1 MTEPVN
7 IAHRL
12 TVSATRWPEQLAVV
26 QPTGRD
32 SSGRYR
38 YQTWTFAQLEHEA
51 NAIANGLRD
60 WGVQPGQRL
69 VLMVRPSFEFIALTF
84 CLLRAG
90 VVVVLIDPGMGR
102 SNIFRC
108 LEEIHPDGFIAI
120 PMVQAIRV
128 LHRRRFPNARFNVTV
143 SGHQWF
149 WRGKSYSEL
158 TTSRPVADAPLP
170 LAHST
175 AAIIFTS
182 GSTGPPKGVVYEH
195 SMFEAQVDLL
205 RDFYGIQAGEV
216 DLPGFP
222 LFGLF
227 NAAMG
232 VTTVI
237 PDMDPTRPARVD
249 PVRILSHLRDW
260 NVTQAFGSPAIWNR
274 VGRYCEATG
283 EKLPASLRRVLSAG
297 APVPVPVI
305 ERMRRAFTNPDADI
319 HTPYGATESLPVASI
334 DGRTVLEET
343 AQRTRQGAGT
353 CVGHPFPGIDIKI
366 IRISDEPI
374 ASIAE
379 AVELP
384 VGEIGEIIV
393 RGPSTTREYFQRPDA
408 TAVAKIYEGRVAGDE
423 GRVAGDEGRVAGDE
437 GRVAGD
443 EGRSTNH
450 PTHNSPLPS
459 SRAVW
464 HRLGDVGYLDEQ
476 GRLWF
481 CGRKAH
487 LVEAECGRMFTIPCE
502 AIFNNHP
509 RVFRSALVGVGSK
522 PRQRPV
528 IIVEPEAGQFP
539 RSAADRARFREELR
553 QLALAHPLTA
563 AISTILFHRSLPVDI
578 RHNVKIFRE
587 KLGPW
592 AAKQLRNAP

>member
-1 MTEPVN
+1 MTESFN
-7 IAHRL
+7 IADRL
-12 TVSATRWPEQLAVV
+12 TASASRWSNQIAVV

-32 SSGRYR
+32 STGQYRYR
-38 YQTWTFAQLEHEA
+38 TWTFAQLEVEA
-51 NAIANGLRD
+51 TAIANALLA

-84 CLLRAG
+84 GLMRAG
-90 VVVVLIDPGMGR
+90 IVVVLIDPGMGR

-108 LEEIHPDGFIAI
+108 LEEINPDGFVAI
-120 PMVQAIRV
+120 PIVQAIRTIK
-128 LHRRRFPNARFNVTV
+128 RRRFPNARFNVTV
-143 SGHQWF
+143 SGRRWF
-149 WRGKSYSEL
+149 WNGKTYADLLAESRKPKAESRYS
-158 TTSRPVADAPLP
+158 TYDAP
-170 LAHST
+170 

-182 GSTGPPKGVVYEH
+182 GSTGTPKGVVYEH
-195 SMFEAQVDLL
+195 SMFDAQVDLL
-205 RDFYGIQAGEV
+205 RDFYNIQPGEV

-237 PDMDPTRPARVD
+237 PDMNPTQPARVD
-249 PVRILSHLRDW
+249 PARIMAHLRDW

-274 VGRYCEATG
+274 VGRHCEATG
-283 EKLPASLRRVLSAG
+283 AKLPSTLRRVLSAG
-297 APVPVPVI
+297 APVPVQVI
-305 ERMRRAFTNPDADI
+305 ERMRRAFSNSDADI

-334 DGRTVLEET
+334 SGREVLEQT
-343 AQRTRQGAGT
+343 APLSRQGAGT
-353 CVGHPFPGIDIKI
+353 CVGRTFSSIEVKI
-366 IRISDEPI
+366 IEITDQPIRSMANVDEFPR
-374 ASIAE
+374 
-379 AVELP
+379 
-384 VGEIGEIIV
+384 GKIGEIVV
-393 RGPSTTREYFQRPDA
+393 RSPSTTREYFQRPDA
-408 TAVAKIYEGRVAGDE
+408 TAMAKIKDSEFGE
-423 GRVAGDEGRVAGDE
+423 
-437 GRVAGD
+437 
-443 EGRSTNH
+443 T
-450 PTHNSPLPS
+450 PS
-459 SRAVW
+459 SPPPQFW
-464 HRLGDVGYLDEQ
+464 HRMGDVGYFDEQ

-487 LVEAECGRMFTIPCE
+487 IVETELGRMFTIPCE

-539 RSAADRARFREELR
+539 KSAAERDRFRGELLELSR
-553 QLALAHPLTA
+553 ANPLTA
-563 AISTILFHRSLPVDI
+563 SIETILFHRSLPVDI

-592 AAKQLRNAP
+592 ASKELGIAK